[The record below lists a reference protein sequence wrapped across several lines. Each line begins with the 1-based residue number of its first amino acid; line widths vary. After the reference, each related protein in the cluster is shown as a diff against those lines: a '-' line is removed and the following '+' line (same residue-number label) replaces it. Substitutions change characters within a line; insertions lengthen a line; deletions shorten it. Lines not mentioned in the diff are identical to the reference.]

1 MTFKFLIPIA
11 LAAFCLMGCSKTA
24 FRAVES
30 QDNKV
35 LGDTEGTHISEFN
48 SGGGLSVT
56 NSNGGDFDSY
66 SQASIG
72 AVMAVN
78 TEAGDISTVV
88 TEDSQTQVK
97 LGFMAIVSQLIF
109 TN

>member
-1 MTFKFLIPIA
+1 MSFKFLIPIV
-11 LAAFCLMGCSKTA
+11 LAAFGLMGCSKAA
-24 FRAVES
+24 FQPVDS

-35 LGDTEGTHISEFN
+35 LGDTDSTQIVELN
-48 SGGGLSVT
+48 SGGGLSAS

-78 TEAGDISTVV
+78 TEEGDLST
-88 TEDSQTQVK
+88 TGTDDSQTQVR